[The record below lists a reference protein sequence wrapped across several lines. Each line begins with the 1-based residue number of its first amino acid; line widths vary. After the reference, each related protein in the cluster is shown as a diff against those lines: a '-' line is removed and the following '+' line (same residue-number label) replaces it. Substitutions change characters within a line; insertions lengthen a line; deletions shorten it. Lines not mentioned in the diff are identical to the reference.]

1 MLLHESKRLGKV
13 VVAITGASGIVY
25 GLRLVK
31 VLRDISLLD
40 GVIYTRSAVAVAKH
54 EEGIDL
60 EVLLKKFTHRV
71 YSEDRWDAPYA
82 SSSNIP
88 GAMVIAPCSMNTLAK
103 IANGIQDNLVTRA
116 ANSILRLKRKLV
128 LVIRET
134 PLGVAE
140 IENMLKAAIKGAVIL
155 PASPGF
161 YARPKSIDDLV
172 NFIVGKVLDVL
183 GLEHE
188 LYKRWGE

>member
-1 MLLHESKRLGKV
+1 MSLHESEKLSKV

-31 VLRDISLLD
+31 ILSNNGLLD

-60 EVLLKKFTHRV
+60 ENLLKKFTRRV

-82 SSSNIP
+82 SSSNTP
-88 GAMVIAPCSMNTLAK
+88 GALVIAPCSMNTLAK

-116 ANSILRLKRKLV
+116 ANSVLRLKRRLV

-134 PLGVAE
+134 PLGIAE
-140 IENMLKAAIKGAVIL
+140 IENMLKAAIRGAVIL

-161 YARPKSIDDLV
+161 YTKPKSIDDLI

-183 GLEHE
+183 NLEHN